1 MTADACPGR
10 ALPPGWRLCPC
21 DDPTHPWESIAPGG
35 VCMLHESEQRARD
48 WAWARYAEAQRLD
61 RLAAQTAA
69 AWRQRYA
76 AGRAP

>member
-1 MTADACPGR
+1 VSAD
-10 ALPPGWRLCPC
+10 LPPGWLVLPYE
-21 DDPTHPWESIAPGG
+21 DEAQTHPWESIAPGG
-35 VCMLHESEQRARD
+35 LMTQHESEQRARA

-61 RLAAQTAA
+61 RLAAQAAA